1 MPIKIIS
8 AGAGSGKTYRLTEEM
23 VALLEDEKSGV
34 RANGII
40 ATTFTNKAAA
50 ELQERVRVRLLEKG
64 MAEKAN
70 ELTNALIG
78 TVHGLGVKLLKR
90 FAFEAGV
97 SPEVDI
103 IADEDQ
109 QVLFNKSLAAILT
122 EERIIAIQQSSERLG
137 MTAEEADQWR
147 KLVKDLTDVARSN
160 DFSIPVLEKSKK
172 LSYESFLP
180 LLGEP
185 SVNSPEFFNER
196 LLKLLTDAVTALEN
210 NTDET
215 KVTLKGKNDLKN
227 QLNNLQLRGELN
239 WQDWVRIGKVKVG
252 AKSREA
258 VEELKEFAETH
269 DEHPKF
275 HADIQDFIN
284 QIFDI
289 AILALEE
296 YDRYKKQRGL
306 IDYVDME
313 TLVKRLLD
321 NSEVREV
328 LHEEIDLLMVDEF
341 QDTSPIQL
349 DIFLKLSQIVPHSIW
364 VGDPK
369 QSIYGFRGADPKL
382 MQEIINENGIKK
394 ENILEHSWRSR
405 EDVVNLT
412 NALFVKAFPELP
424 KERVMLRAKRTKAAN
439 PNDEKFKQEPLEMQ
453 EAIQH
458 WHFEFGEGR
467 MPGKPWME
475 NCLANSIQSLLLER
489 GVPVL
494 PKGASKSR
502 PIIPG
507 DIAVLCRSNKACQDI
522 ADALHRTGL
531 KAAIAR
537 MGLLNTAESKLI
549 LACLKFILHSS
560 DSLSI
565 AEILLLAA
573 NMRTEEIIEDRLEY
587 LKEVGELP
595 SWEEKWAEGN
605 GYIERLNSLRE
616 EARDLS
622 GAEILDLLLEEL
634 NLRRIIAT
642 WGKTDLRMANVDM
655 LRHYAL
661 KYESACNRL
670 HIAASL
676 GGFLLWLSDLEGKG
690 LDQQGSGEGSD
701 AVNVLTYHKSK
712 GLEWPA
718 VICYDL
724 EGTLRENTYGLKI
737 VPESDEIDLRNLL
750 GNRWVRFWINP
761 YGKQSRNTRLE
772 QRMQQSEAFAEAK
785 TEALAEEAR
794 LLYVGITRARDYLI
808 FPTREK
814 STNWLNR
821 VWHAGQE
828 DHPTIDK
835 DDAETPW
842 EWEGKII
849 TKATDVNAFERDF
862 GHTELEEEKV
872 TYLEE
877 RKGTIFYQPY
887 YIDLKKE
894 NSNNTATYGS
904 PVPFATVPIVEEEEQ
919 IATAKLLQAMLMGDH
934 PELESSYRES
944 MAESVLDRFSMEQSI
959 PTKTLQDY
967 SKAFYDKIKANWAPT
982 KIIKHYPIR
991 YREEG
996 RRLETVLDMVLETK
1010 SGLVL
1015 IHLDGSSGKQKSKS
1029 TKEAVAILQYAKS
1042 AVAQDYGQMV
1052 TEALVG
1058 FTMLGEFRG
1067 I

>member
-321 NSEVREV
+321 NS
-328 LHEEIDLLMVDEF
+328 
-341 QDTSPIQL
+341 
-349 DIFLKLSQIVPHSIW
+349 
-364 VGDPK
+364 
-369 QSIYGFRGADPKL
+369 
-382 MQEIINENGIKK
+382 
-394 ENILEHSWRSR
+394 
-405 EDVVNLT
+405 
-412 NALFVKAFPELP
+412 
-424 KERVMLRAKRTKAAN
+424 
-439 PNDEKFKQEPLEMQ
+439 
-453 EAIQH
+453 
-458 WHFEFGEGR
+458 
-467 MPGKPWME
+467 
-475 NCLANSIQSLLLER
+475 
-489 GVPVL
+489 
-494 PKGASKSR
+494 
-502 PIIPG
+502 
-507 DIAVLCRSNKACQDI
+507 
-522 ADALHRTGL
+522 
-531 KAAIAR
+531 
-537 MGLLNTAESKLI
+537 
-549 LACLKFILHSS
+549 
-560 DSLSI
+560 
-565 AEILLLAA
+565 
-573 NMRTEEIIEDRLEY
+573 
-587 LKEVGELP
+587 
-595 SWEEKWAEGN
+595 
-605 GYIERLNSLRE
+605 
-616 EARDLS
+616 
-622 GAEILDLLLEEL
+622 
-634 NLRRIIAT
+634 
-642 WGKTDLRMANVDM
+642 
-655 LRHYAL
+655 
-661 KYESACNRL
+661 
-670 HIAASL
+670 
-676 GGFLLWLSDLEGKG
+676 
-690 LDQQGSGEGSD
+690 
-701 AVNVLTYHKSK
+701 
-712 GLEWPA
+712 
-718 VICYDL
+718 
-724 EGTLRENTYGLKI
+724 
-737 VPESDEIDLRNLL
+737 
-750 GNRWVRFWINP
+750 
-761 YGKQSRNTRLE
+761 
-772 QRMQQSEAFAEAK
+772 
-785 TEALAEEAR
+785 
-794 LLYVGITRARDYLI
+794 
-808 FPTREK
+808 
-814 STNWLNR
+814 
-821 VWHAGQE
+821 
-828 DHPTIDK
+828 
-835 DDAETPW
+835 
-842 EWEGKII
+842 
-849 TKATDVNAFERDF
+849 
-862 GHTELEEEKV
+862 
-872 TYLEE
+872 
-877 RKGTIFYQPY
+877 
-887 YIDLKKE
+887 
-894 NSNNTATYGS
+894 
-904 PVPFATVPIVEEEEQ
+904 
-919 IATAKLLQAMLMGDH
+919 
-934 PELESSYRES
+934 
-944 MAESVLDRFSMEQSI
+944 
-959 PTKTLQDY
+959 
-967 SKAFYDKIKANWAPT
+967 
-982 KIIKHYPIR
+982 
-991 YREEG
+991 
-996 RRLETVLDMVLETK
+996 
-1010 SGLVL
+1010 
-1015 IHLDGSSGKQKSKS
+1015 
-1029 TKEAVAILQYAKS
+1029 
-1042 AVAQDYGQMV
+1042 
-1052 TEALVG
+1052 
-1058 FTMLGEFRG
+1058 
-1067 I
+1067 